1 MSNFTHLHLH
11 TEYSLLD
18 GANQIP
24 KLAKQLKAFGMK
36 SVAITDHG
44 VMHGVPEFYVTML
57 KEGIKPII
65 GIETYIHNGESLD
78 AKDPQMPYFHLCL
91 FAKNEV
97 GYKNLMYLSSMACL
111 EGFYRK
117 PRINKAI
124 LKERSEGLICSSAC
138 LQGEV
143 NYHLNTIG
151 RKNTSAKGY
160 GYAKAV
166 ALEYKEIFGEDF
178 YLEIMRHGIA
188 EQRFIDEKA
197 IQLSRECGIKLI
209 ATNDAHY
216 TEKKHA
222 FSQEVLMCVSTGKK
236 LQDSNRLKHSV
247 NEFYVKSQDEM
258 KRIFADIPEVL
269 ANTQEIADK
278 CNLIIDLKSIEV
290 KNDKGEV
297 IIPYSAPVPPTF
309 RFTAQYAKR
318 DGLDCQTDEEYFRH
332 KCKEGLENRL
342 KSIDESKHD
351 IYKERLEHE
360 MQVIAKMKFCGYMLI
375 VWDFVREAKAR
386 KIPVGPGRGSAAGSL
401 VAFSL
406 EITDIDPIKHSLLF
420 ERFLNPERVSMP
432 DIDMDFCQERREEI
446 IKYVVEKYGKFNV
459 AHVATF
465 NTMSAK
471 SVIRDV
477 ARVFD
482 MEYKK
487 ADEFVKLIPK
497 EPLKIR
503 LQTGI
508 TDIEDKKGAYE
519 KEPRI
524 RDAINNDKAIKEV
537 WDMSL
542 ILENQKRN
550 IGTHAAGIVID
561 SDELWHKIPL
571 CKIGDKIV
579 TQYANTKEFLEK
591 VNLIKFDFLGLKT
604 LSVIQKTLEIIG
616 KNIDFNNV
624 DLSDKNIYEE
634 IQNGSTIGM
643 FQIESDGMQAAAR
656 ILKPSNFEDIL
667 AMIALFRPGPMGT
680 IDEFSARKHGRQKIE
695 YIFDELKP
703 ILENTYGAI
712 IYQEQVMQIVQVIG
726 GFSLGESDLIRRAM
740 GKKDAKTMEENKE
753 KFLNGAEKKGFARK
767 KCESLWE
774 LIVKFAEYGFN
785 KSHSAAYAFVTFQ
798 TAYLKTYYRHEFM
811 AALLTSEKNKPDNIN
826 KYIDECRS
834 MGIEVLPP
842 HINHSMRDFSVV
854 EINGVK
860 KIIFGF
866 SAIKGIGEK
875 PIENIIT
882 ARNECEGGKFTT
894 IEEFLSKMDSKVI
907 NKKALESLSKSGS
920 LSNLGYTTRTLLA
933 NLDLMADKVR
943 ENSGYDTSNAL
954 FVEEN
959 VIRLEMAHLEEY
971 SKSELLDFEYETL
984 GIFMS
989 GNPLDEYS
997 EKIKGIKGVVFSSQ
1011 IQSLEDRSRVLIIGV
1026 IKDIKSHISKKGTRY
1041 ADVLVVDKI
1050 GNVWISV
1057 FEKDLPIIENAAQGV
1072 PLCLVCQAGESKDE
1086 SISLRLSSV
1095 VSLDEAKNQKVK
1107 PKFKDESDSSNS
1119 NANRFGESLGESFGN
1134 GAFNVGDSGAN
1145 IAEYTLSLPCN
1156 ITYSQLKA
1164 IQSLALNNSGDER
1177 LVFEIRDAQGT
1188 YKMATTLKINGNFKN
1203 QVKSIA

>member
-18 GANQIP
+18 GANQIH

-124 LKERSEGLICSSAC
+124 LRQKREGLICSSAC

-151 RKNTSAKGY
+151 RKNTNAKGY
-160 GYAKAV
+160 EHAKAV
-166 ALEYKEIFGEDF
+166 ALEYKEIFGDDF

-188 EQRFIDEKA
+188 EQRFIDEEA
-197 IQLSRECGIKLI
+197 IKLSRECGIKLI

-216 TEKKHA
+216 TEQKHA
-222 FSQEVLMCVSTGKK
+222 FSQEVLMCISTGKK
-236 LQDSNRLKHSV
+236 LQDTNRLKHSV
-247 NEFYVKSQDEM
+247 KEFYVKSFDEM

-309 RFTAQYAKR
+309 KFTREYAKR
-318 DGLDCQTDEEYFRH
+318 DGLNCQNDEEYFRH

-342 KSIDESKHD
+342 KSIDESKHN

-360 MQVIAKMKFCGYMLI
+360 MQIIAKMKFCGYMLI
-375 VWDFVREAKAR
+375 VWDFVREAKER

-432 DIDMDFCQERREEI
+432 DIDMDFCQERREEV

-487 ADEFVKLIPK
+487 VDEFVKLIPK

-508 TDIEDKKGAYE
+508 TDIEDKKGAFE

-524 RDAINNDKAIKEV
+524 REAINNDKAIKDV

-561 SDELWHKIPL
+561 SEHKLWEKIPL

-579 TQYANTKEFLEK
+579 TQYDNDKNHLEM
-591 VNLIKFDFLGLKT
+591 VDLIKFDFLGLKT

-616 KNIDFNNV
+616 KKIDFNNV

-634 IQNGSTIGM
+634 IQNGNTIGM

-680 IDEFSARKHGRQKIE
+680 IDEFSARKHGRQKVE

-740 GKKDAKTMEENKE
+740 GKKDAKTMEANKE
-753 KFLNGAEKKGFARK
+753 KFLNGAEKKGYARK

-798 TAYLKTYYRHEFM
+798 TAYLKTYYRYEFM
-811 AALLTSEKNKPDNIN
+811 AALLTSEKNKPNNIN

-882 ARNECEGGKFTT
+882 ARNECKDGKFTT

-920 LSNLGYTTRTLLA
+920 LSNLGYTIKTLLA

-959 VIRLEMAHLEEY
+959 IIRLEMAHLEEY
-971 SKSELLDFEYETL
+971 SQSELLDFEYETL

-997 EKIKGIKGVVFSSQ
+997 EQIKGIKGVVFSSQ
-1011 IQSLEDRSRVLIIGV
+1011 IQSLEDMSRVLIIGV
-1026 IKDIKSHISKKGTRY
+1026 IKDIKSHIGKKGTRY
-1041 ADVLVVDKI
+1041 AEVLVVDKI
-1050 GNVWISV
+1050 GNVQITV
-1057 FEKDLPIIENAAQGV
+1057 FEKNLPIIENAKQGV
-1072 PLCLVCQAGESKDE
+1072 PLCFVCQAGENKE
-1086 SISLRLSSV
+1086 SVSLRLQSV
-1095 VSLDEAKNQKVK
+1095 VSLDEAKSQKVK
-1107 PKFKDESDSSNS
+1107 PKFKDESDSGNLG
-1119 NANRFGESLGESFGN
+1119 ANRESFGDKN
-1134 GAFNVGDSGAN
+1134 NAFNESQTGAN
-1145 IAEYTLSLPCN
+1145 VVDYTLSLPCN
-1156 ITYSQLKA
+1156 ITYAQLKA
-1164 IQSLALNNSGDER
+1164 IQNLALNNSGDER
-1177 LVFEIRDAQGT
+1177 LVFEICDAQGT
-1188 YKMATTLKINGNFKN
+1188 YKMATTLKINSNFKN